1 MKKTTAQKG
10 LWAEQTAKAHF
21 SLQKNCIVFEAL
33 GGVGMCDFMVWNTE
47 YNTIDKY
54 DVKYG
59 GTRFLYNGGSLK
71 QNTSGKGGMRLIHR
85 VPKDKQKKLG
95 IKIIYVMQDGTIKI
109 PEPKEKKG

>member
-10 LWAEQTAKAHF
+10 LWAEQIAKAHY
-21 SLQKNCIVFEAL
+21 SLKKDCIVFEAL
-33 GGVGMCDFMVWNTE
+33 GGIGMCDFIVWNTK
-47 YNTIDKY
+47 YNTIEKI

-59 GTRFLYNGGSLK
+59 GTRWHN
-71 QNTSGKGGMRLIHR
+71 GGMRLIHR

-95 IKIIYVMQDGTIKI
+95 IKLIYVMEDGTIKI